1 MPSPLDL
8 KTIETAFAR
17 LADVMQSYPRAA
29 MFQLA
34 EEGYTSAFEQLVSCI
49 ISIRTYDE
57 VSLPVSRQLFARA
70 NTPEAMAALSVA
82 EIEKL
87 IAKST
92 YAERKAGQI
101 LAIAQDIIQNH
112 NGNLPCDEATLLGFK
127 GVGPKCAHLAL
138 GIACQ
143 QPYISVDVHVH
154 RVMNR
159 WGYVATKTPE
169 KTTKA
174 LEEKLPEKY
183 WIDTNRLLMPFG
195 KNICKGQY
203 PKCESCP
210 LADVCPKIG
219 V

>member
-1 MPSPLDL
+1 MPSTFSIDA
-8 KTIETAFAR
+8 AFVR
-17 LADVMQSYPRAA
+17 LPEMIAAFPKAA

-34 EEGYTSAFEQLVSCI
+34 EEGYGSAFEQLVSCI

-70 NTPEAMAALSVA
+70 NTAKAMCVLDVA
-82 EIEKL
+82 EIESL
-87 IAKST
+87 IARST

-101 LAIAQDIIQNH
+101 LAIAQEIVQTHD
-112 NGNLPCDEATLLGFK
+112 GELPCDEAVILGFK
-127 GVGPKCAHLAL
+127 GVGLKCAHLVL

-159 WGYVATKTPE
+159 WGYVETKTPE
-169 KTTKA
+169 KTTKT
-174 LEEKLPEKY
+174 LEEKLPKKY

-195 KNICKGQY
+195 KHICKRHS
-203 PKCESCP
+203 PKCEQCV
-210 LADVCPKIG
+210 LADMCPKIG
-219 V
+219 VF

>member
-1 MPSPLDL
+1 MPSFD
-8 KTIETAFAR
+8 IDDAFIR
-17 LADVMQSYPRAA
+17 LTDFMQSYPRAA

-34 EEGYTSAFEQLVSCI
+34 EEGYTSPFEQLVSCI

-70 NTPEAMAALSVA
+70 NTPQAMSELSVA
-82 EIEKL
+82 EIERL

-101 LAIAQDIIQNH
+101 WVIAQTLVESY
-112 NGNLPCDEATLLGFK
+112 GGELPCDEAVMLGFK

-138 GIACQ
+138 GIACM

-183 WIDTNRLLMPFG
+183 RIETNRLLMPFG
-195 KNICKGQY
+195 KHLCKGQY
-203 PKCESCP
+203 AECASCP
-210 LADVCPKIG
+210 LADMCPKVG
-219 V
+219 L

>member
-1 MPSPLDL
+1 MSSFD
-8 KTIETAFAR
+8 IDAAFTR
-17 LADVMQSYPRAA
+17 LTDSMQRFPRAA

-57 VSLPVSRQLFARA
+57 VSLPVSRRLFARA
-70 NTPEAMAALSVA
+70 NKPRAMSALSVA
-82 EIEKL
+82 EIEEL

-92 YAERKAGQI
+92 YAARKAGQI
-101 LAIAQDIIQNH
+101 WAIAQTIVQDYS
-112 NGNLPCDEATLLGFK
+112 GELPCDEAIMLSFK

-138 GIACQ
+138 GIACK

-183 WIDTNRLLMPFG
+183 WIETNRLLMPFG
-195 KNICKGQY
+195 KNVCMGQR
-203 PKCESCP
+203 PQCTSCL
-210 LADVCPKIG
+210 LADMCPKIG
-219 V
+219 LY

>member
-1 MPSPLDL
+1 MLSFDIDAAFTRLTDL
-8 KTIETAFAR
+8 
-17 LADVMQSYPRAA
+17 MQRYPRAA

-34 EEGYTSAFEQLVSCI
+34 EEGYRSPFEQLVSCM

-57 VSLPVSRQLFARA
+57 VSLPVSRRLFALA
-70 NTPEAMAALSVA
+70 NTPEAMSELSVA
-82 EIEKL
+82 EIEVL

-101 LAIAQDIIQNH
+101 WAIAQTIVQDY
-112 NGNLPCDEATLLGFK
+112 NGELPCDEAVMLGFK

-138 GIACQ
+138 GIACE

-159 WGYVATKTPE
+159 WGYVETKTPE

-174 LEEKLPEKY
+174 LEEKLPKAY
-183 WIDTNRLLMPFG
+183 WVETNRLLMPFG

-203 PKCESCP
+203 PQCSSCP
-210 LADVCPKIG
+210 LADMCPKIG

>member
-1 MPSPLDL
+1 MPFD
-8 KTIETAFAR
+8 IDVAFACLTDFMPR
-17 LADVMQSYPRAA
+17 YPQAA

-34 EEGYTSAFEQLVSCI
+34 EEGYRSPFEQLVSCM

-57 VSLPVSRQLFARA
+57 VSLPVSRRLFAVA
-70 NTPEAMAALSVA
+70 NTPQTMSELSVA
-82 EIEKL
+82 EIEAL

-101 LAIAQDIIQNH
+101 WAIAQTLVQDH
-112 NGNLPCDEATLLGFK
+112 DGELPCDEAVMLSFK

-159 WGYVATKTPE
+159 WGYVETKTPE

-174 LEEKLPEKY
+174 LEEKLPKDY
-183 WIDTNRLLMPFG
+183 WIETNRLLMPFG
-195 KNICKGQY
+195 KNVCKGQY
-203 PKCESCP
+203 PQCSSCP
-210 LADVCPKIG
+210 LADMCPKIG

>member
-1 MPSPLDL
+1 MPAFD
-8 KTIETAFAR
+8 IDAAFAR
-17 LADVMQSYPRAA
+17 LTDFMPRYPRAA

-34 EEGYTSAFEQLVSCI
+34 EEGYRSPFEQLVSCM

-57 VSLPVSRQLFARA
+57 VSLPVSRRLFAKA
-70 NTPEAMAALSVA
+70 NTPQAMIALSVA
-82 EIEKL
+82 EIEVL

-101 LAIAQDIIQNH
+101 WAIAQTLVQDY
-112 NGNLPCDEATLLGFK
+112 NGELPCDEAVMLSFK

-138 GIACQ
+138 GIACE

-159 WGYVATKTPE
+159 WGYVETKTPE

-174 LEEKLPEKY
+174 LEEKLSKEY
-183 WIDTNRLLMPFG
+183 WVETNRLLMPFG
-195 KNICKGQY
+195 KNVCKGQY
-203 PKCESCP
+203 PQCTSCP
-210 LADVCPKIG
+210 LADMCPKIG
-219 V
+219 L

>member
-1 MPSPLDL
+1 MPSPFDL

-17 LADVMQSYPRAA
+17 LAGFMQNYPRAA

-34 EEGYTSAFEQLVSCI
+34 AEGYTSAFEQLISCI

-57 VSLPVSRQLFARA
+57 VSLPVSRQLFAQA
-70 NTPEAMAALSVA
+70 KTPEAMVALSVA
-82 EIEKL
+82 EIEGL
-87 IAKST
+87 IARST

-101 LAIAQDIIQNH
+101 WAIAQDIIQNY
-112 NGNLPCDEATLLGFK
+112 NGELPCDEAVLLGFK

-159 WGYVATKTPE
+159 WGYVETKTPE

-174 LEEKLPEKY
+174 LEAKLPKDY

-195 KNICKGQY
+195 KHVCKGH
-203 PKCESCP
+203 PKCGSCP